1 MVKKMVNLYHKIAK
15 KIARRVFFYS
25 DSHLFCQGQ
34 ILSRLNRNID
44 KLNNVSQAEFK
55 IFSQWGDDGIIDW
68 LVEHLNIEH
77 KLFVEFGVENYTES
91 NTRFLMMHKNW
102 SGLIFDG
109 SQRHIDDVKN
119 SYYYWMYDLTAKKA
133 FIDKNN
139 INQLISEWSS
149 VQDIGLLHIDIDGND
164 YWIWKEINCIQPII
178 VIVEYNALFGNE
190 RAITIPYQADFY
202 RTQAHHSNLYYGA
215 SLKALD
221 VLANQKGYTFIG
233 CNTAGNNAYFIRN
246 DKLND
251 CLPKVSVENG
261 FMPSKFRECRNQR
274 GHLMFPSHLEA
285 LAVIKGMP
293 VYNVLTNQLEEF

>member
-1 MVKKMVNLYHKIAK
+1 MFNLYHKIAK
-15 KIARRVFFYS
+15 KIARRVFLYS

-164 YWIWKEINCIQPII
+164 YWIWEEIDCIQPII

-202 RTQAHHSNLYYGA
+202 RSQAHHSNLYYGA

-221 VLANQKGYTFIG
+221 VLANKKGYTFIG

-251 CLPKVSVENG
+251 TLPKVSVEDG
-261 FMPSKFRECRNQR
+261 FMPSKFRECRSQS
-274 GHLMFPSHLEA
+274 GKLMFPSHSEA